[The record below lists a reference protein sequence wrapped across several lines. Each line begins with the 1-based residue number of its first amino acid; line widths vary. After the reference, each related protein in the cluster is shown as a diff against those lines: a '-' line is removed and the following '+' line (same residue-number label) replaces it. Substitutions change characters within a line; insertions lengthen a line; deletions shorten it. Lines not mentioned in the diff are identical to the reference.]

1 MDITKI
7 IVKRTI
13 ALIIL
18 RISGTL
24 AAGSIGGMELWQSA
38 LVAAFIGVMDVAE
51 SLSRSYVVDGD
62 LTIDEIN
69 TAFASSAEAELAAT
83 KKAEPVVV
91 VAEPVVSAPV
101 VTELKAGFEIEEV
114 DEDEAPTA

>member
-1 MDITKI
+1 MNIAKI
-7 IVKRTI
+7 VFKRTV

-38 LVAAFIGVMDVAE
+38 LVAAFIGIMDVAE

-62 LTIDEIN
+62 LTMDEIN

-83 KKAEPVVV
+83 KKTSEVVPTEV
-91 VAEPVVSAPV
+91 VAEAV
-101 VTELKAGFEIEEV
+101 EEEFEVEEV
-114 DEDEAPTA
+114 DFDEPK